1 MRIYYAHCIAIYDTP
16 QEQRDIETLQQLG
29 FEVVNP
35 NCPESANGYKV
46 LGMEYFRQFADTC
59 DAIAFRAL
67 PGGSVPAG
75 VFAEIGIFRDKGKP
89 VIELPSSIN
98 LREMS
103 VEETREYIRECGAR

>member
-59 DAIAFRAL
+59 DAIAFRSRLACSRRL
-67 PGGSVPAG
+67 DFFV
-75 VFAEIGIFRDKGKP
+75 
-89 VIELPSSIN
+89 
-98 LREMS
+98 
-103 VEETREYIRECGAR
+103 TRASL